1 MGLSKQEAIE
11 FHRELWNRIAKLEKP
26 EHYKKFEI
34 AKEIAEER
42 GMKRPLNGCFC
53 CEYANQQDPTGLIGF
68 LGICNHCPI
77 DWGDK
82 EGCEGENGLYVK
94 WCFATSKE
102 KFSRLAKE
110 IANLPE
116 R

>member
-1 MGLSKQEAIE
+1 MKLTRVEAVE
-11 FHRELWNRIAKLEKP
+11 LHRELWHRIAKLGKP

-34 AKEIAEER
+34 AEEIAEER

-53 CEYANQQDPTGLIGF
+53 CEYADQQDPTDL
-68 LGICNHCPI
+68 CNHCPI

-82 EGCEGENGLYVK
+82 EGCEGGNGLYEK